1 MMSLKELKKE
11 LAHAL
16 EVNDI
21 AAITRISEQCVDNHR
36 ELERELCHAAKTG
49 DITTILRLID
59 EEGVDVNYQVDFT
72 TPLSS
77 ALNGNQSKACQLL
90 IDRGATLYCTS
101 ERNRE
106 YLVEK
111 IRNADHDIIKRVQDV
126 GGILY
131 KYILTTMDGIMD
143 DFYTA
148 CIRGNLRKARQL
160 FETGKID
167 ISKCKDD
174 KKSVLSQSAYNG
186 YLEVVKFLVAN
197 GASIEPDNGDYS
209 ALHNAAMRG
218 HLEVVKFLV
227 EKGADVNK
235 VYDGKTPLMEAAR
248 CGQLKVARWLVEAA
262 EADPN
267 ISVSNTTA
275 LIVAIEYMH
284 YREVQEHDE
293 YNKDIVNYLLK
304 VSTW

>member
-1 MMSLKELKKE
+1 MMSLEELKKE

-16 EVNDI
+16 EINDI
-21 AAITRISEQCVDNHR
+21 ASITRISEQCVDKHR

-72 TPLSS
+72 NPLSS
-77 ALNGNQSKACQLL
+77 ALNANQCKAYQLL
-90 IDRGATLYCTS
+90 IDRGATLNCTS

-106 YLVEK
+106 YLLEK
-111 IRNADHDIIKRVQDV
+111 IRDTDHDIIQRVQNV
-126 GGILY
+126 GGIIY

-148 CIRGNLRKARQL
+148 CIGGNLRKARQL

-167 ISKCKDD
+167 ISKCKDG
-174 KKSVLSQSAYNG
+174 KKSVLSQSAHNG

-197 GASIEPDNGDYS
+197 GASVEPDNGDYS
-209 ALHNAAMRG
+209 ALHNAARRG

-227 EKGADVNK
+227 NKGAGVDT

-248 CGQLKVARWLVEAA
+248 CGELKVARWLVEVG

-267 ISVSNTTA
+267 ICVSNTTA
-275 LIVAIEYMH
+275 LIVAIEHMH
-284 YREVQEHDE
+284 YRQVQERDE
-293 YNKDIVNYLLK
+293 YNKDIVDYLLK

>member
-1 MMSLKELKKE
+1 MMSLG
-11 LAHAL
+11 
-16 EVNDI
+16 
-21 AAITRISEQCVDNHR
+21 
-36 ELERELCHAAKTG
+36 ELEQRVDKYRDLVRELCHASKTG
-49 DITTILRLID
+49 DIPTMLRLID
-59 EEGVDVNYQVDFT
+59 NEGVDVNYQVDFT
-72 TPLSS
+72 NPLSS
-77 ALNGNQSKACQLL
+77 ALHVNQSKACQLL

-106 YLVEK
+106 YLLEK
-111 IRNADHDIIKRVQDV
+111 IRNTDHDIIKRVQGV
-126 GGILY
+126 GGIRILY
-131 KYILTTMDGIMD
+131 KYIVTTMDGIMD

-167 ISKCKDD
+167 ISKCKDG
-174 KKSVLSQSAYNG
+174 KKSVLSQSAHNG
-186 YLEVVKFLVAN
+186 CLEVVKFLVAN
-197 GASIEPDNGDYS
+197 GASIEPADGDYS
-209 ALHNAAMRG
+209 ALHDAARRG

-235 VYDGKTPLMEAAR
+235 VYDGKTPLMEAAQSG
-248 CGQLKVARWLVEAA
+248 CLKVARWLVEAA

-267 ISVSNTTA
+267 ICVSNTTA
-275 LIVAIEYMH
+275 LIVAIEHMH

-293 YNKDIVNYLLK
+293 YNKDIVEYLLK